1 MGSLELDNNYV
12 VVFNALNVFLIASTL
27 CIPDISLFLVLL
39 LPKGCVQ
46 VLILLVPKNVSLR
59 WYIV

>member
-27 CIPDISLFLVLL
+27 CIPDISLFFVLL